1 MERNLRRYKGSAFPS
16 SPLNATGVLEVFE
29 QESVNKHFGMSQ
41 HEIPNQ
47 FYKGTQVTANFEN
60 TFFASDKIIE
70 LIKKNIPSS
79 KRSYFMD
86 ATFKI
91 VPIGSFRQILII
103 YIEYIGKVFQIQIFY
118 LYIHLKLHLHI

>member
-1 MERNLRRYKGSAFPS
+1 MERNLRRYKGTAFPS
-16 SPLNATGVLEVFE
+16 SPLNAKSVLEVFQ

-41 HEIPNQ
+41 HEIPHQ
-47 FYKGTQVTANFEN
+47 FYKGTEIAANFEN
-60 TFFASDKIIE
+60 TFFASDNIIE

-79 KRSYFMD
+79 KRNYLMD

-103 YIEYIGKVFQIQIFY
+103 YIEYIGKVGTIFY